1 MVSLISNL
9 MISETIYLHYLNAL
23 LDYDKKQCARIVTN
37 LLEEKVPVKEIYL
50 NLFQRSMYR
59 IGQMWEK
66 ERCSIV
72 DEHLAAKI
80 TESLIELTVSLSHP
94 IENVNK
100 NVVITCTDKEYH
112 QLGAK
117 MVAAFFEVQG
127 WDTLYIG
134 SAIPLNGIL
143 YLLHKK
149 HFDVVG
155 ISVNFYMNLTR
166 LSKLISLIKEDLPEQ
181 KIIIGGQ
188 ALENINLEKIITYDD
203 VKYISSLKELDEFI
217 KQETYSNF

>member
-9 MISETIYLHYLNAL
+9 MISEAIYLHYLNAL

-127 WDTLYIG
+127 WDTLYFG

-149 HFDVVG
+149 YFDVVG

-166 LSKLISLIKEDLPEQ
+166 LSKLISLIKEDLPAQ

-188 ALENINLEKIITYDD
+188 ALENINLEKIITHDD